1 MTIGAGFILGGK
13 WILLCSDTEYTHGTV
28 VYSGPKIFTKTDYV
42 VPVKT
47 AFVVAGS
54 IRHARQAI
62 RRIEEVVNTLPPTA
76 LTHGSVLAAVEGV
89 LEPIFDKYR
98 QRSDWYTE
106 SSPAFWLLLALW
118 VEGEAG
124 KLYISHEDVFNLVK
138 DFDFIGTGDTFARYV
153 VKPLFESDMNLLDAI
168 TLANFTLSI
177 TKENAT
183 GCGKRSDF
191 AVMSAADGR
200 IVGIADESIAD
211 LNALQKHFHKDL
223 HRILFSA
230 ALPWVELKTMDA
242 QVEILKAGLVNI
254 KEQQKQRKEAFAR
267 MREAFAGYQ
276 AKLEIPSSKELIE
289 AVRLSIEQTKADR

>member
-13 WILLCSDTEYTHGTV
+13 WILLCSDTEYTHGSV
-28 VYSGPKIFTKTDYV
+28 VYAGPKIFTKMDYV

-54 IRHARQAI
+54 IRHARQAV
-62 RRIEEVVNTLPPTA
+62 RKIEEAINTLESA
-76 LTHGSVLAAVEGV
+76 THGGVLAAIEAT
-89 LEPIFDKYR
+89 LETIFDKYR

-106 SSPAFWLLLALW
+106 SSPAFWMLLALW

-124 KLYISHEDVFNLVK
+124 KLYVSHEDVFNPVK

-153 VKPLFESDMNLLDAI
+153 VKPLFESDMNPLDAI
-168 TLANFTLSI
+168 TLASFTLSI

-191 AVMSAADGR
+191 AVMSAADGC

-211 LNALQKHFHKDL
+211 IDALQKHFHKDL

-230 ALPWVELKTMDA
+230 ALPWIEPKTMDA

-267 MREAFAGYQ
+267 MREVFADYQ
-276 AKLEIPSSKELIE
+276 AKLQVPSAQELIE
-289 AVRLSIEQTKADR
+289 AVRLSVEQTKPGRQ